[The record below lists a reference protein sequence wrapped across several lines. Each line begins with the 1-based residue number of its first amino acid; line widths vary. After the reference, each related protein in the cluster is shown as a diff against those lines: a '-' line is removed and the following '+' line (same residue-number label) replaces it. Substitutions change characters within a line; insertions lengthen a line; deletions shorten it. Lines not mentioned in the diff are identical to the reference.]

1 MRQAAIDRG
10 LRLNEFGLFPEK
22 EAGGK
27 IGIAAAKH
35 TLECK
40 NESEIY
46 RILDMEFVPPE
57 LREDMGE
64 IEAATDRPARLR
76 CAFGVGEISEQR
88 DDGVVVVELPYGVLY
103 LSAADAFGKG
113 DLKKKEFSVYI
124 DKINFSLL
132 TQNKSYFDFED
143 NYYIY
148 DLRHEN

>member
-1 MRQAAIDRG
+1 MYKRQAIDRG

-64 IEAATDRPARLR
+64 IEAAT
-76 CAFGVGEISEQR
+76 E
-88 DDGVVVVELPYGVLY
+88 GVLPR
-103 LSAADAFGKG
+103 LI
-113 DLKKKEFSVYI
+113 EP
-124 DKINFSLL
+124 
-132 TQNKSYFDFED
+132 E
-143 NYYIY
+143 
-148 DLRHEN
+148 DLRGSLHNHTTASDGTASLGEMADGAMAMGWEYLGIADHSEFLNIGGRQIGVPADELLEQGREILSLIHI